1 MDNQRYKKEYSVNN
15 LNVKKDE
22 DKDDKYKEDNL

>member
-1 MDNQRYKKEYSVNN
+1 MDNQRYEKEYSVNN